1 MYRHRYEKKLKWKKE
16 KLLENTSGAVDN
28 VGLVYVLIDV
38 WNKVTSEDYLQKQW
52 L

>member
-1 MYRHRYEKKLKWKKE
+1 M
-16 KLLENTSGAVDN
+16 SGAIDS

-38 WNKVTSEDYLQKQW
+38 WDKEVTSEDYLQKQW

>member
-1 MYRHRYEKKLKWKKE
+1 MKKE
-16 KLLENTSGAVDN
+16 KLLENTSGAIDN

-38 WNKVTSEDYLQKQW
+38 WNKEVTSEDYLQKQW